1 MAKCCQFST
10 WSGSPIAPARG
21 RGPAASM
28 EPAIRPR
35 SAPAWGEQ
43 PRAPVLRPSE
53 SAVSS
58 LSPVE
63 QQPRP
68 TPPTPWSA
76 PSPPPPTRTPAPT
89 PTAGPVTMSAS

>member
-1 MAKCCQFST
+1 MRVDHCG
-10 WSGSPIAPARG
+10 SGSPTAPVRE
-21 RGPAASM
+21 PAASM
-28 EPAIRPR
+28 ELATQPR

-43 PRAPVLRPSE
+43 PQEPVPRPLG

-58 LSPVE
+58 LSPVG

-68 TPPTPWSA
+68 TPPTPLSA

-89 PTAGPVTMSAS
+89 NIVGPVTMSAS